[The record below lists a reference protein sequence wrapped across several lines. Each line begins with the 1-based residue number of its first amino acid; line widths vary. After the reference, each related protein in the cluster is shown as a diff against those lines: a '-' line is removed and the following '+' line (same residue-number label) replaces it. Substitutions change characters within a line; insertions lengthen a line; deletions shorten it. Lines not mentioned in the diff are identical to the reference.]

1 MSASSPSSSASASAS
16 ASLERGYRRLV
27 ACYPRSFRKEN
38 ADEIIAVLL
47 ATSTPGQRR
56 PGLTESLDLLKGA
69 ARMHM
74 GLSRAP
80 RTVVTAVRLMYLGAV
95 AQVGVLITTLVTAS
109 SIRASAI
116 HHYPQY
122 AAQVTKLVN
131 FDIRV
136 DMVTLPVAILL
147 WLWVA
152 WGNGRGSQWGRLA
165 AIILAFIY
173 TLAMAMEMSQ
183 GNAAFAP
190 AAMIASAIAWALG
203 VAAVIFIFQRQ
214 SWPYYERR
222 HPSHPQEVRL

>member
-1 MSASSPSSSASASAS
+1 MNASSASASAPP
-16 ASLERGYRRLV
+16 SLERGYRRLV

-38 ADEIIAVLL
+38 AEEIVAVLL
-47 ATSTPGQRR
+47 ATSAPGQRR

-109 SIRASAI
+109 SIRASAV

-122 AAQVTKLVN
+122 AAQVTKLIN
-131 FDIRV
+131 FDIKV
-136 DMVTLPVAILL
+136 DMVTLPIAILL

-165 AIILAFIY
+165 AIILAFVY
-173 TLAMAMEMSQ
+173 TMAMAMELAQ
-183 GNAAFAP
+183 GTATVAP
-190 AAMIASAIAWALG
+190 AAMIVSAIAWALG
-203 VAAVIFIFQRQ
+203 VVAVVFIFQRQ

-222 HPSHPQEVRL
+222 QPSHLQEVGL